1 MSVNKNTKKLLLLIP
16 VLALAAAL
24 FCLVRSLG
32 LSDFSAQGI
41 QAWVESWPYSE
52 VVFFCLQLTSVIVA
66 PIPSNVTAAA
76 GGLLFGFP
84 KGFFITI
91 AAVLAGSSITFN
103 LAKLVG
109 REAVQ
114 NFLNKKLDPK
124 YMDLIER
131 KRDVFLWLAFLFPFF
146 PDDLI
151 CIFAGL
157 TDIPYQ
163 RFIVIVLLARPWGLL
178 FASALGGS
186 ALSLPGWSIPILA
199 MVLAAAFFFGMKYG
213 DQIENALMEKMRR
226 S

>member
-1 MSVNKNTKKLLLLIP
+1 MNKNIKKLLLLIP
-16 VLALAAAL
+16 VLALIAAL
-24 FCLVRSLG
+24 FCLVQSLG
-32 LSDFSAQGI
+32 LSDFSAEGI
-41 QAWVESWPYSE
+41 RAWVESWPYSE

-91 AAVLAGSSITFN
+91 AAVLAGSSITFH

-109 REAVQ
+109 REAMQ
-114 NFLNKKLDPK
+114 NFLSKKLDSK
-124 YMDLIER
+124 YMELMQR
-131 KRDVFLWLAFLFPFF
+131 KQDVFLWLAFLFPFF

-151 CIFAGL
+151 CILAGL
-157 TDIPYQ
+157 TDIPYK
-163 RFIVIVLLARPWGLL
+163 RFIIIVLLARPWGLL

-199 MVLAAAFFFGMKYG
+199 LVLAAAFFFGMKYG
-213 DQIENALMEKMRR
+213 DQIENAIMDKIKRT
-226 S
+226 

>member
-1 MSVNKNTKKLLLLIP
+1 MNKNTKKLLLLIP

-151 CIFAGL
+151 CILAGL